1 MTGKPVQEGRAIIQ
15 ERGRMNKRDVN
26 IRDAARE
33 DLPVIVEIYN
43 STIPGGMVTA
53 DTEPVTV
60 ENRGKWFQE
69 HIPALRPLWVMDYKN
84 KIIGWLS
91 FQSFYGRPAYNRTAE
106 VSIYIDQD
114 YRREGLGT
122 LFLEKAMDHCPKL
135 EIKILLGFI
144 FRQNEPSLKLFR
156 SNGFK
161 RWGYLPGVAIIGGA
175 ERDLII
181 LGKRIC

>member
-1 MTGKPVQEGRAIIQ
+1 MI
-15 ERGRMNKRDVN
+15 NKKDVN

-60 ENRGKWFQE
+60 ESRENWFQE
-69 HIPALRPLWVMDYKN
+69 HTPAFRPLWIMEYEN
-84 KIIGWLS
+84 KIVGWLS

-106 VSIYIDQD
+106 ISIYIDQNF
-114 YRREGLGT
+114 RREGLGT
-122 LFLEKAMDHCPKL
+122 FFLEKAMDQCQKL
-135 EIKILLGFI
+135 EIKTLLGFI
-144 FRQNEPSLKLFR
+144 FRQNEPSLQLFR
-156 SNGFK
+156 SHGFK
-161 RWGYLPGVAIIGGA
+161 RWGYLPRVAITGGV
-175 ERDLII
+175 ERDLIV